1 MARQVS
7 RRARLTGALAIATLL
22 VGAARADTP
31 SQGEFAAS
39 HSGDL
44 YRFEEGRWVDY
55 PVGSQVDLGGG
66 RYLSIDRTV
75 TDADA
80 AAVNDRLLGSPKAG
94 PLPPSAINPG
104 TLSVSQLLAKPLS
117 AHQSGPARLK
127 DARSHLGVGL
137 AAAVLVFLVLVSLA
151 WRRRRIG
158 H

>member
-1 MARQVS
+1 MAMNIKRQ
-7 RRARLTGALAIATLL
+7 AALACLLL
-22 VGAARADTP
+22 VAGVLAGKACADTP

-55 PVGSQVDLGGG
+55 PVGSQVDLGDG
-66 RYLSIDRTV
+66 RQLLVDRGV

-80 AAVNDRLLGSPKAG
+80 AAVNERILGSPSAG
-94 PLPPSAINPG
+94 PLPPSDISPG
-104 TLSVSQLLAKPLS
+104 VLSVSQLLAKPLRGHRGGS
-117 AHQSGPARLK
+117 TRLQEART
-127 DARSHLGVGL
+127 HLGVGL

-151 WRRRRIG
+151 WRRRRSG